1 MLNKIR
7 IVFSCTGIGTTN
19 RGIESFF
26 QEAYDNL
33 RDVAEIDAHVVKG
46 VGNGQSGERVARML
60 RRDGAAAK
68 AIGKLSGRSAYAIE
82 QWSSL
87 CSVYGAIRECRADIV
102 FYSEANLGFGLRSLR
117 SVTGRRFVLL
127 FSNGAPLL
135 GSFARMDLVHQ
146 VAPTYLREALAA
158 GEDPR
163 KHMFVPYGFKLSR
176 AWSPPTRDEKI
187 AIRQRLGLPTDRQ
200 ILISVGWIS
209 HLHKR
214 MDYLVQ
220 ELAACN
226 EPRPFLVMLGWLDP
240 SSPYTI
246 SLATELL
253 GAAGFVARSVPLEEV
268 NQYYRASDYFVLGSL
283 KEGFGRVFIE
293 ALAEGLPII
302 AHDHS
307 VMRFVLGDQAELVD
321 LSRPGTLS
329 ALISRNAELQEDA
342 GRAIQRRRYV
352 ESNFS
357 WTTLRPKY
365 VEMFEWAKASMQRA
379 EDEIPRVTS
388 NQG

>member
-1 MLNKIR
+1 
-7 IVFSCTGIGTTN
+7 
-19 RGIESFF
+19 
-26 QEAYDNL
+26 
-33 RDVAEIDAHVVKG
+33 
-46 VGNGQSGERVARML
+46 
-60 RRDGAAAK
+60 
-68 AIGKLSGRSAYAIE
+68 
-82 QWSSL
+82 
-87 CSVYGAIRECRADIV
+87 
-102 FYSEANLGFGLRSLR
+102 
-117 SVTGRRFVLL
+117 
-127 FSNGAPLL
+127 
-135 GSFARMDLVHQ
+135 
-146 VAPTYLREALAA
+146 
-158 GEDPR
+158 
-163 KHMFVPYGFKLSR
+163 
-176 AWSPPTRDEKI
+176 
-187 AIRQRLGLPTDRQ
+187 
-200 ILISVGWIS
+200 
-209 HLHKR
+209 

-226 EPRPFLVMLGWLDP
+226 EPRTFLVMLGWLDA

-357 WTTLRPKY
+357 WTTLRP
-365 VEMFEWAKASMQRA
+365 
-379 EDEIPRVTS
+379 
-388 NQG
+388 